1 MKGLTKE
8 QFEDL
13 DDWVNEIEIDEEY
26 LESAK
31 WDRNIYGVEPQYS
44 VGGWVYDEDEYYQ
57 AQVDKAIDY
66 LKSDGWGG
74 YFEYD
79 DDQDETELTQRA
91 IVYLLMKQSFCIK
104 GKKDEED

>member
-1 MKGLTKE
+1 MKGLTEEQLKE
-8 QFEDL
+8 LE
-13 DDWVNEIEIDEEY
+13 DWVGKIEIDVED

-31 WDRNIYGVEPQYS
+31 WDSNIYCVEPQYA

-79 DDQDETELTQRA
+79 DNQEDEALTKEAIELLGDKR
-91 IVYLLMKQSFCIK
+91 
-104 GKKDEED
+104 

>member
-8 QFEDL
+8 QLEDL
-13 DDWVNEIEIDEEY
+13 DDWVNDIEIDESE
-26 LESAK
+26 LESAS
-31 WDRNIYGVEPQYS
+31 WDCNIYGVEPQYA
-44 VGGWVYDEDEYYQ
+44 VGGWIYDEDEYYQ

-79 DDQDETELTQRA
+79 DSQDDEALTKEAIELLGDKR
-91 IVYLLMKQSFCIK
+91 
-104 GKKDEED
+104 

>member
-1 MKGLTKE
+1 MNGLTKE
-8 QFEDL
+8 QFEEL
-13 DDWVNEIEIDEEY
+13 DNWINEIEIDEED

-31 WDRNIYGVEPQYS
+31 WDSNIYCVEPQYA

-79 DDQDETELTQRA
+79 DNQDDEVLTKEA
-91 IVYLLMKQSFCIK
+91 IEYLE
-104 GKKDEED
+104 GKR